1 MSYCTVTQKEHK
13 VNPNIFRLYDIRG
26 KYPLEL
32 DDDVA
37 YKIGTYFGA
46 LSKGQQILVGRD
58 ARLSSESLFHSLTR
72 GIIDAG
78 GKVSSAGLV
87 TTPIIYYIDQME
99 RPYASI
105 MITASHSPKDCNGF
119 KMLLKSKPFFG
130 EKLDELLQYI
140 KSAPEYSVAQN
151 YNIEDKSFSISE
163 YIARILENIS
173 VNPEFK
179 IAWDTGNGVAGD
191 ILPLLLQKLP
201 NQNIHINSEVDGN
214 FPNRSPD
221 QMEPGGMDAL
231 VKAVIDNKCD
241 LGISFDGDGD
251 RTIFVSS
258 SGKVIPN
265 DHILCLFAEDILQN
279 NPGALMIA
287 DVKTS
292 QTFFDYVERLG
303 GQAIMS
309 KTGHAFIKDL
319 IKKTGALFAGELSSH
334 IFFADKYYGFDDGI
348 YAGLRMLDLL
358 TRKSVS
364 IDELCSRL
372 PKSFATKEIK
382 VAVKDEDKF
391 NIVDEI
397 KDKMTKMG
405 REFIDI
411 DGVRYKNE
419 YGWWLIRASNT
430 ESSLM
435 ARAESMT
442 EEGLQKVRADL
453 DAFLPSSI

>member
-1 MSYCTVTQKEHK
+1 M
-13 VNPNIFRLYDIRG
+13 NPNIFRLYDIRG

-32 DDDVA
+32 DEDVA
-37 YKIGTYFGA
+37 YKIGTYFGS
-46 LSKGQQILVGRD
+46 LSNGRDILVGRD

-72 GIIDAG
+72 GIIDSG

-87 TTPIIYYIDQME
+87 TTPIIYYIDQIE
-99 RPYASI
+99 QPFASI

-119 KMLLKSKPFFG
+119 KMLLGGKPFFG
-130 EKLDELLQYI
+130 EQLDILQKYI
-140 KSAPEYSVAQN
+140 ESAPAYPTAQN
-151 YNIEDKSFSISE
+151 YDINDKRSHISE
-163 YIARILENIS
+163 YINRILENIS
-173 VNPEFK
+173 INPKFK
-179 IAWDTGNGVAGD
+179 IAWDTGNGVAGG
-191 ILPLLLQKLP
+191 ILPLLLAELP
-201 NQNIHINSEVDGN
+201 NQNIHINAEVNGA
-214 FPNRSPD
+214 FPNRPPD
-221 QMEPGGMDAL
+221 QMEPGAMDGI
-231 VKAVIDNKCD
+231 VQTVIDEKCD

-258 SGKVIPN
+258 SGQIIAN
-265 DHILCLFAEDILQN
+265 DHILSLFAEDILRD
-279 NPGALMIA
+279 NPGVLMIA

-292 QTFFDYVERLG
+292 QTFFDYVENLG

-319 IKKTGALFAGELSSH
+319 IKQTRALFAGELSSH

-348 YAGLRMLDLL
+348 YAGLRMIDLL
-358 TRKSVS
+358 TKKAIS
-364 IDELCSRL
+364 IDALCSDL

-391 NIVDEI
+391 QIVDDI
-397 KDKMTKMG
+397 KAEMTKLG

-411 DGVRYKNE
+411 DGVRYNSSD
-419 YGWWLIRASNT
+419 GWWLIRASNT

-442 EEGLQKVRADL
+442 EEGLTRVTADL
-453 DAFLPSSI
+453 ERFL